1 MLEFYKPIAMAKAR
15 CNYAPVVF
23 DAFTET
29 AFCFRQSNS
38 LTRFHWVDKQAR
50 DNANLLVAFRS
61 ALFPKQNSGSNYN
74 SGRQREEKNF
84 RVGSRH
90 SQGMSEKGLGNSH
103 GMYGWWECNK
113 IVHCARLMWWLFL
126 AFLGVWGRVSRD
138 LWCSAKFLN
147 LLGLEDKTFLPVW
160 GEDDI
165 AWATFFISRDIFHLT
180 KKVRIHDW
188 NYTERDEDNN
198 YRRRT
203 SLPPPPEGLC
213 CSHFAKWRGNHR
225 WRRRQNLSILVIL
238 YS

>member
-1 MLEFYKPIAMAKAR
+1 MLEFYKPIAVAVAMAKAR

-74 SGRQREEKNF
+74 SGRQREQKNF

-113 IVHCARLMWWLFL
+113 IVHRARLTCVVVISCVSGIFGGDL
-126 AFLGVWGRVSRD
+126 A
-138 LWCSAKFLN
+138 
-147 LLGLEDKTFLPVW
+147 
-160 GEDDI
+160 
-165 AWATFFISRDIFHLT
+165 
-180 KKVRIHDW
+180 
-188 NYTERDEDNN
+188 
-198 YRRRT
+198 
-203 SLPPPPEGLC
+203 
-213 CSHFAKWRGNHR
+213 
-225 WRRRQNLSILVIL
+225 VICGAARK
-238 YS
+238 YFKSSWTGG